1 MLDKGVERRGP
12 PKPAGAIANAL
23 TLILR
28 LILPVAALLAA
39 FAMLWLLRAEVPQDL
54 AFIEIIDPALVFSG
68 ASVDPWLNWSMVLLP
83 VVFFIINLISRR
95 YGPSAA
101 MLGVVVSWLVLG
113 GVIQWALSQG
123 HIEDFESGIA
133 PVPHAIAFAAAL
145 FGGQVLCVY
154 FFEWLRGIPWW
165 EAPLVAALVGGICF
179 TFLHHVLLFWLTHD
193 TMEGLWSGPV
203 LPRLIALSVL
213 QLIWSVGQLLPTAIL
228 RGIIRPLPGLGG
240 A

>member
-54 AFIEIIDPALVFSG
+54 AFIETIDPALVFSG
-68 ASVDPWLNWSMVLLP
+68 ASVDPWLSWSMVLLP

-101 MLGVVVSWLVLG
+101 MLGVVV
-113 GVIQWALSQG
+113 
-123 HIEDFESGIA
+123 
-133 PVPHAIAFAAAL
+133 
-145 FGGQVLCVY
+145 
-154 FFEWLRGIPWW
+154 
-165 EAPLVAALVGGICF
+165 ICF